1 MFVGLFSHTVVSVRW
16 EETNYE
22 FVEGHME
29 PTNVCVVSSGEREI
43 PFIVTLSTTSGTA
56 QGKHRPCSSIKHHIY
71 NQSIIFAPFFLGELD
86 YQGFVGADLTF
97 DASESRRCLDIGL
110 VDDSI
115 LENDEFFTIL
125 LASTNQRILIVTNSR
140 TVTIIDDDSKS
151 Y

>member
-29 PTNVCVVSSGEREI
+29 PTNVCVASSGEKEI
-43 PFIVTLSTTSGTA
+43 PFIVTFSTTSGTA
-56 QGKHRPCSSIKHHIY
+56 QGKHKPCFSIKHHIY
-71 NQSIIFAPFFLGELD
+71 NQSVIFAPFILEELD
-86 YQGFVGADLTF
+86 YQGFVEDLTF
-97 DASESRRCLDIGL
+97 DVSESRKCFDIGL

-125 LASTNQRILIVTNSR
+125 LASTNERILILTNSC